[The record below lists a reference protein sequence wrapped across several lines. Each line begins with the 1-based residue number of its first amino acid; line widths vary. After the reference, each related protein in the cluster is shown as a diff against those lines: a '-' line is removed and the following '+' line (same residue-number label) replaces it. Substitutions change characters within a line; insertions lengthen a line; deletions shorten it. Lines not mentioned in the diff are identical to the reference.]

1 MRPIVKLSQGRI
13 VYSLDDSMAIISVRA
28 WDGVSSAVLGKTV
41 VLRRGGFASMLVVPS
56 MLGFMGSGL
65 GRPFFD
71 RGVRLPALDVWQ
83 RRAGRLE
90 RLDARVR
97 PYGGGWPV
105 RLMRVRPRRFV
116 SSSLN
121 VARMTAEK

>member
-1 MRPIVKLSQGRI
+1 MVYQERNRQPI
-13 VYSLDDSMAIISVRA
+13 
-28 WDGVSSAVLGKTV
+28 DGVSSAVLSKTV

-56 MLGFMGSGL
+56 MLGFAESGL
-65 GRPFFD
+65 GRPCFA
-71 RGVRLPALDVWQ
+71 RGLRLPALDVWR
-83 RRAGRLE
+83 RRAGELE

-97 PYGGGWPV
+97 PYGDGWPV

-121 VARMTAEK
+121 VARISAGK